1 MAKVAGLFQLHVFNF
16 SLFSHLSIYGLHV
29 GNTLRS
35 LFPHFSLVHK
45 LNAIIMLT
53 TVSRA
58 SPSAGGL
65 HAGRAFA
72 IRALVPSNPAPMKAS
87 HYGQTRSFRFG
98 AWSSYL
104 DPEFQRQLRRRQR
117 TIKYKYMES
126 INRKLSWDPNSRAED
141 SRIVMKKMLA
151 QCWIRHGHTRSN
163 GRYVREDDVKNNGS
177 NDASGTRPGQN
188 IEDVERSAINSLFN
202 GKRAGPYEYDLWQS
216 PLQNIRNYLGS
227 QTRSKST
234 ASTSRDVPSEID
246 PITNRKIHS
255 SHAPQSVFDNSSE
268 KDTQEPFF
276 PDGVPP
282 ADELK
287 EYGNVTI
294 DSAPWAEAGSTSG
307 VTETPQYADLDKYKP
322 VMDEKLDAQQ
332 LSEDPKY
339 DDLGKYKPVG
349 LNDILAE
356 SGSVPKYEDL
366 DKYANPLLSGRAP
379 EELAHPA
386 YGDLAQYRPVMHNEN
401 AEIPEA
407 HERYSDLDQ
416 YGPIMHNEKDVVEET
431 QSYDDLH
438 KYGPSGFNEPEG
450 LRPRTA
456 EEKSKDYDDLHKYG
470 PQAFNEPSGL
480 RPIHP
485 EEASKAYTDL
495 DKYGPMAWNEP
506 HGQGPIHPELA
517 SKAYPDLDEYNPI
530 GWNEPHGKPP
540 MHPEEASKQYKD
552 LGTYSKEF
560 DRHGA
565 PPPEGV
571 VAAVEPGDAAKHQ
584 PVQYD
589 EPESQRP
596 KPDWDQTTFDEA
608 KKYQSYRYNEP
619 DGHPTEVIDPVSKG
633 LSDFDEE
640 IAAKANRRIAYTRA
654 TDQERADDLDLLR
667 ASDVRAKIPTAS
679 GQSRREYSTTNRQ
692 MLEADLPRYEVDWDI
707 SSRAARVTLRKSRSK
722 VWDHIPAKAEKT
734 DLTGNYVRDFPEDFS
749 RSWNNIVAVAESQ
762 AENSKSQSADQ
773 DEVEAASF
781 DESFPKL
788 EPALDRSSAFR
799 PTQFSGTK
807 GQPDSYSKEPQGL
820 ELSYSEEC
828 GGKQT
833 WPAYVRSYGTVTD
846 ASANA
851 GSSAQDAVSAA
862 KNEGVVSSTAA
873 EGVREPT
880 IYKILAY
887 DPTMQAINTAE
898 TTSIVPDSATPLT
911 PAEVLLR
918 LSNPTKFFPYFST
931 LQREGYEIVSGSGDV
946 LVFRKVREPETA
958 TKGQTTA
965 SFASAI
971 ERPTTYQA
979 PKVNPID
986 MMGSDPVVPS
996 AYSSS
1001 PTGYL
1006 NYDYPGAETTEKPPP
1021 PFSPLRRRNTISC
1034 DSQDFEPPRPR
1045 KRSRAKKIV
1054 LGAAWVGGISY
1065 AIGVVGEYFTTGG
1078 SDGKGPK
1085 GL

>member
-1 MAKVAGLFQLHVFNF
+1 
-16 SLFSHLSIYGLHV
+16 
-29 GNTLRS
+29 
-35 LFPHFSLVHK
+35 
-45 LNAIIMLT
+45 MLT

-65 HAGRAFA
+65 HAGRASA

-104 DPEFQRQLRRRQR
+104 DPEFQRQLRRRQH

-163 GRYVREDDVKNNGS
+163 GRYVREDDVKKSGS
-177 NDASGTRPGQN
+177 TDPPGTRPGQN
-188 IEDVERSAINSLFN
+188 IEDVERSAINSLFT

-234 ASTSRDVPSEID
+234 ASISRDVPSEID

-307 VTETPQYADLDKYKP
+307 VAETPQYADLDKYKP

-332 LSEDPKY
+332 PSEEPKY

-366 DKYANPLLSGRAP
+366 GKYANPLLSGP
-379 EELAHPA
+379 
-386 YGDLAQYRPVMHNEN
+386 YGDLAQYRPVMHNED

-407 HERYSDLDQ
+407 HERYSDLDR

-456 EEKSKDYDDLHKYG
+456 EEKSKDYDDLHKRC
-470 PQAFNEPSGL
+470 A
-480 RPIHP
+480 
-485 EEASKAYTDL
+485 A
-495 DKYGPMAWNEP
+495 
-506 HGQGPIHPELA
+506 
-517 SKAYPDLDEYNPI
+517 
-530 GWNEPHGKPP
+530 
-540 MHPEEASKQYKD
+540 
-552 LGTYSKEF
+552 
-560 DRHGA
+560 
-565 PPPEGV
+565 PEGV
-571 VAAVEPGDAAKHQ
+571 IAAVEPGDAAKHQ
-584 PVQYD
+584 PVEYD
-589 EPESQRP
+589 EPENQRP
-596 KPDWDQTTFDEA
+596 KPDWDQATFDEA

-619 DGHPTEVIDPVSKG
+619 DGQPTEVIDPVSKG

-722 VWDHIPAKAEKT
+722 VWDHIPAKAEKPG
-734 DLTGNYVRDFPEDFS
+734 LTGNYVRDFPEDFS
-749 RSWNNIVAVAESQ
+749 RSWNSIVADAESQ
-762 AENSKSQSADQ
+762 TENSKSQSADQ

-799 PTQFSGTK
+799 HTQLPGKK

-846 ASANA
+846 ASASA

-873 EGVREPT
+873 EDVREPT

-898 TTSIVPDSATPLT
+898 TTSVVPDSATPLT

-946 LVFRKVREPETA
+946 LVFRKVREAETA

-965 SFASAI
+965 SFAPAI

-1034 DSQDFEPPRPR
+1034 DRQDFEPPRPR

-1065 AIGVVGEYFTTGG
+1065 AIGVVGEYFTTGAVTARAQGVVTGCHDCFPGLFTG
-1078 SDGKGPK
+1078 SSGQDG
-1085 GL
+1085 

>member
-1 MAKVAGLFQLHVFNF
+1 
-16 SLFSHLSIYGLHV
+16 
-29 GNTLRS
+29 
-35 LFPHFSLVHK
+35 
-45 LNAIIMLT
+45 MLT

-65 HAGRAFA
+65 HAGRASA

-104 DPEFQRQLRRRQR
+104 DPEFQRQLRRRQH

-163 GRYVREDDVKNNGS
+163 GRYVREDDVKKSGS
-177 NDASGTRPGQN
+177 TDPPGTRPGQN
-188 IEDVERSAINSLFN
+188 IEDVERSAINSLFT

-234 ASTSRDVPSEID
+234 ASISRDVPSEID

-307 VTETPQYADLDKYKP
+307 VAETPQYADLDKYKP

-332 LSEDPKY
+332 PSEEPKY

-366 DKYANPLLSGRAP
+366 GKYANPLLSGRAP

-386 YGDLAQYRPVMHNEN
+386 YGDLAQYRPVMHNED

-407 HERYSDLDQ
+407 HERYSDLDR

-456 EEKSKDYDDLHKYG
+456 EEKSKDYDDLHKG
-470 PQAFNEPSGL
+470 
-480 RPIHP
+480 
-485 EEASKAYTDL
+485 
-495 DKYGPMAWNEP
+495 
-506 HGQGPIHPELA
+506 
-517 SKAYPDLDEYNPI
+517 
-530 GWNEPHGKPP
+530 
-540 MHPEEASKQYKD
+540 
-552 LGTYSKEF
+552 
-560 DRHGA
+560 GA

-571 VAAVEPGDAAKHQ
+571 IAAVEPGDAAKHQ
-584 PVQYD
+584 PVEYD
-589 EPESQRP
+589 EPENQRP
-596 KPDWDQTTFDEA
+596 KPDWDQATFDEA

-619 DGHPTEVIDPVSKG
+619 DGQPTEVIDPVSKG

-722 VWDHIPAKAEKT
+722 VWDHIPAKAEKPG
-734 DLTGNYVRDFPEDFS
+734 LTGNYVRDFPEDFS
-749 RSWNNIVAVAESQ
+749 RSWNSIVADAESQ
-762 AENSKSQSADQ
+762 TENSKSQSADQ

-799 PTQFSGTK
+799 HTQLPGKK

-846 ASANA
+846 ASASA

-873 EGVREPT
+873 EDVREPT

-898 TTSIVPDSATPLT
+898 TTSVVPDSATPLT

-946 LVFRKVREPETA
+946 LVFRKVREAETA

-965 SFASAI
+965 SFAPAI

-1034 DSQDFEPPRPR
+1034 DRQDFEPPRPR